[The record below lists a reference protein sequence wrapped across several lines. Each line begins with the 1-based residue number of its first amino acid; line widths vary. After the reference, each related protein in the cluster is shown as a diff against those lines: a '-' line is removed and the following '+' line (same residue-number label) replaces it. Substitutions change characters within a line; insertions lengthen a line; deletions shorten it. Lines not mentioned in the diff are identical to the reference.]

1 MSKNIAQIKEV
12 FSRLCPHIKASEKL
26 ARQLRDFRIAF
37 MSKNPEHMAFFGGN
51 LTGVHVVRFTSQDR
65 DKFFSDILMVDEYEL
80 EDELHKTDEVEAH
93 RLVSGDAFNQTCM
106 WLIHLFCDSNF
117 SDKAKHAAMMEVA
130 LILYYRFL
138 TSILFRFFPYP
149 VDPALGAAVYSQLSN
164 KFLLKQCGTWQ
175 ATLEFRAEALV
186 GKNSIH
192 YKTFVN
198 YNNDKDIVKMINDT
212 QGRIKDMIKNI
223 YIVFDDT
230 RKKGLRVKTSSQLLE
245 YEGDLILKDKTK
257 GLQAYTQYMHSI
269 VSDRNSFVRQEIL
282 DVLEKIMHTSPPKLV
297 EKILQWCSA
306 NYSFDKKELVH
317 QLIDKVLVHSFTY
330 LENNRTVYKNG
341 GDLTT
346 LIAKLK
352 GVYASSRSS
361 EPLLLEIRD
370 IAEQIV
376 IKSMVTKNNNL
387 VASLKTTL
395 MLYIVIRAFTMNYF
409 SKVG

>member
-1 MSKNIAQIKEV
+1 
-12 FSRLCPHIKASEKL
+12 
-26 ARQLRDFRIAF
+26 
-37 MSKNPEHMAFFGGN
+37 
-51 LTGVHVVRFTSQDR
+51 
-65 DKFFSDILMVDEYEL
+65 
-80 EDELHKTDEVEAH
+80 
-93 RLVSGDAFNQTCM
+93 
-106 WLIHLFCDSNF
+106 
-117 SDKAKHAAMMEVA
+117 
-130 LILYYRFL
+130 
-138 TSILFRFFPYP
+138 
-149 VDPALGAAVYSQLSN
+149 
-164 KFLLKQCGTWQ
+164 
-175 ATLEFRAEALV
+175 
-186 GKNSIH
+186 
-192 YKTFVN
+192 
-198 YNNDKDIVKMINDT
+198 
-212 QGRIKDMIKNI
+212 MIKNI

-317 QLIDKVLVHSFTY
+317 QLIDKVLVHSFAY
-330 LENNRTVYKNG
+330 LESNRTVYKNG